1 MTSLLTLL
9 VPVFLVGGVYAFK
22 LWRSSSQGS
31 RREVAPG
38 RVVIA
43 SNLVRSRRR
52 DW

>member
-9 VPVFLVGGVYAFK
+9 VPVFVVGGVFAYRF
-22 LWRSSSQGS
+22 WRSSSLNA

-52 DW
+52 D